1 MSERD
6 YERLRRERPEL
17 FRDGGEGAFALL
29 LDPPS
34 VAAAEAAEA
43 ARLTNGGLP
52 GERARTGV
60 VYEDEYL
67 MLVRDAVRFPSGRLG
82 TYMRIVPTEVT
93 PGVAVLPLLG
103 DDVVLLKHFRHAT
116 RTWHWEI
123 PRGFGSAGKDGA
135 ANARKELAEELGTD
149 ATDLTFLGPFHPN
162 TGVSSETVELFL
174 ARIDRIGALERDE
187 GITQVR
193 TLSTAAVRELVATDE
208 LTDSFTIVA
217 YLRAHLRGLLD

>member
-1 MSERD
+1 MSESA
-6 YERLRRERPEL
+6 YVRLMRERPEL
-17 FRDGGEGAFALL
+17 FADGGDGAFALL
-29 LDPPS
+29 LDPAS

-43 ARLTNGGLP
+43 ARLTNGGQP

-82 TYMRIVPTEVT
+82 TYVRVVPTEVT
-93 PGVAVLPLLG
+93 PGVAVLPVL
-103 DDVVLLKHFRHAT
+103 DEEVVLLRHFRHAT

-123 PRGFGSAGKDGA
+123 PRGFGSAGNDGA
-135 ANARKELAEELGTD
+135 ANARKELAEELGAD
-149 ATDLTFLGPFHPN
+149 ATELTYLGPFHPN

-174 ARIDRIGALERDE
+174 ARVDQIGTLERDE
-187 GITQVR
+187 GIAEVR
-193 TLSTAAVRELVATDE
+193 TLSTAAVRGLIVTGE
-208 LTDSFTIVA
+208 LTDSFTIAA